1 MRRTTSRAKRIGI
14 AGLVA
19 FMVGGV
25 LLGTAVVA
33 SASGPSG
40 ETNCVNSACSITVSP
55 NSGLANEAPISVTGS
70 DFSPGANGGF
80 AECNLTPGE
89 PTIAIPNNAP
99 IKFKNFGSLP
109 VGCFSPG
116 REFGA
121 VSKAGTLSTGFGVLL
136 GVVGP
141 PTLGTDS
148 TGGDALTD
156 AQNYPCPPTQAQ
168 EALGGSCAIV
178 WQDTVK
184 GSSPPVNENAYAD
197 ITFDIPYTTT
207 TTTTTTTTA
216 PCSPIDG
223 QISAPS
229 GTGSKGTGTA
239 TVDVPGGAAP
249 TGATSAATCVVGGT
263 VVSVN
268 GSGFSVGKGAVASV
282 LECNG
287 ATGQPTILFS
297 GANIPVSCSD
307 VSAHLVVLTTNSLPS
322 PVSFTVI
329 QGITGPPT
337 SGTDSAGNNAATDAA
352 NYPCPPTSAQ
362 VAAGDTCVIAVGTS
376 GTGGA
381 GDQLPV
387 PLSFNLAA
395 IGKCPT
401 CHISPTTT
409 TLAPSLKK
417 LTGKP
422 NPTKAS
428 GGSLAFTGAG
438 PGLWWLTLLGAL
450 LMVLGG
456 TALAVVDGPRRLL
469 RLALAPSRRQ
479 RDETS

>member
-1 MRRTTSRAKRIGI
+1 
-14 AGLVA
+14 
-19 FMVGGV
+19 
-25 LLGTAVVA
+25 
-33 SASGPSG
+33 
-40 ETNCVNSACSITVSP
+40 
-55 NSGLANEAPISVTGS
+55 
-70 DFSPGANGGF
+70 
-80 AECNLTPGE
+80 
-89 PTIAIPNNAP
+89 
-99 IKFKNFGSLP
+99 
-109 VGCFSPG
+109 
-116 REFGA
+116 
-121 VSKAGTLSTGFGVLL
+121 
-136 GVVGP
+136 
-141 PTLGTDS
+141 
-148 TGGDALTD
+148 
-156 AQNYPCPPTQAQ
+156 
-168 EALGGSCAIV
+168 
-178 WQDTVK
+178 
-184 GSSPPVNENAYAD
+184 
-197 ITFDIPYTTT
+197 
-207 TTTTTTTTA
+207 
-216 PCSPIDG
+216 
-223 QISAPS
+223 
-229 GTGSKGTGTA
+229 
-239 TVDVPGGAAP
+239 
-249 TGATSAATCVVGGT
+249 VVGGT

-329 QGITGPPT
+329 QGTTGPPT

-352 NYPCPPTSAQ
+352 NYPCPPTPAQ

-387 PLSFNLAA
+387 PLTFNPNA
-395 IGKCPT
+395 GSGPGPGGGST
-401 CHISPTTT
+401 GPGGSGTTT
-409 TLAPSLKK
+409 
-417 LTGKP
+417 KP
-422 NPTKAS
+422 KAKTTSTKAS
-428 GGSLAFTGAG
+428 SSSLAFTGAG